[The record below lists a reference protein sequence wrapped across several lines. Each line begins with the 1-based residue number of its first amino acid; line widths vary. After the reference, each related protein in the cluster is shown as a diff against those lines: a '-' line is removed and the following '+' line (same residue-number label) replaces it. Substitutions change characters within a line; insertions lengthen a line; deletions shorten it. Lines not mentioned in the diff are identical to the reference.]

1 MIERTL
7 EVLKQIEQDEGG
19 IIQENKLQALID
31 VVYPCWSE
39 EEQEDFSMTKTLF
52 EDYVEKDLRPLEYSA
67 EREEEFYKQF
77 DDKKV
82 IPAALVPEYQSRIS
96 NLQFVK
102 AEGLLVSISKRRFAN
117 MLHEGNIEQK
127 TFVYSKNEDKQIIS
141 IKQYVINSEYD
152 ERLGLVFSETEK
164 QIGGDIFL

>member
-1 MIERTL
+1 M
-7 EVLKQIEQDEGG
+7 
-19 IIQENKLQALID
+19 
-31 VVYPCWSE
+31 
-39 EEQEDFSMTKTLF
+39 
-52 EDYVEKDLRPLEYSA
+52 
-67 EREEEFYKQF
+67 
-77 DDKKV
+77 
-82 IPAALVPEYQSRIS
+82 
-96 NLQFVK
+96 
-102 AEGLLVSISKRRFAN
+102 SISKRRFAN